1 MAGNARS
8 DLVDPDEVAVFHCT
22 SRCVRRAFLCGEDDY
37 TGQSFEHRKMW
48 IEEMCQYMAKYFALD
63 IISIAVMSNHM
74 HQILRT
80 RPDVDVRRTNSSIHI
95 LRCSKLWP
103 V

>member
-48 IEEMCQYMAKYFALD
+48 IEGLGLTRNSPRGLSSHGGFMVSTMAEL
-63 IISIAVMSNHM
+63 
-74 HQILRT
+74 
-80 RPDVDVRRTNSSIHI
+80 
-95 LRCSKLWP
+95 
-103 V
+103 